1 MSRAVQQMFDGIAPT
16 YDTLNRVLSL
26 GIDQSWRKKAIAA
39 LGADGEGAYGAGG
52 RSASLAGRRVLDVCA
67 GTLDLSSLAT
77 SAGARVVATDF
88 SHPML
93 VSGRKKVLVPVVR
106 ADALTLPFADASFDG
121 VVCGFGLRN
130 LDDTRSGLA
139 EMRRVLKTGGR
150 LVVLDFFRPKRT
162 VTRAVQALY
171 NQRVLPLVGGLVSG
185 DRSAYRYLADSI
197 ERFATRADVERVCRE
212 VGFAAARSEDLT
224 LGIASMVVARC

>member
-39 LGADGEGAYGAGG
+39 LGGDTGLG
-52 RSASLAGRRVLDVCA
+52 GRRVLDVCA
-67 GTLDLSSLAT
+67 GTLDLASLAVT
-77 SAGARVVATDF
+77 AGAEVVATDF
-88 SHPML
+88 SHAML
-93 VSGRKKVLVPVVR
+93 SSGRGKVLVPVVR
-106 ADALTLPFADASFDG
+106 ADALALPFGDASFDG

-130 LDDTRSGLA
+130 LDDTRRGLA
-139 EMRRVLKTGGR
+139 EMQRVLGRGGR
-150 LVVLDFFRPKRT
+150 LVVLDFFRPRRT

-171 NQRVLPLVGGLVSG
+171 NQRVLPLVGGIVSG

-197 ERFATRADVERVCRE
+197 ERFASRHDVERMCRE
-212 VGFAAARSEDLT
+212 LGFSSARSEDLT
-224 LGIASMVVARC
+224 LGIASMVVATK